1 MTYDQLILR
10 VSNALA
16 PILDAIDIPEGKA
29 VHVEIAFSE
38 GAKPSLDE
46 ITIATGLTL
55 DDDGNVK
62 ALEHLLL
69 DRRMN

>member
-1 MTYDQLILR
+1 MTYDELILR

-16 PILDAIDIPEGKA
+16 PIMKGIDIPKGKA
-29 VHVEIAFSE
+29 VHIEIAFSE

-69 DRRMN
+69 DRRVN